1 VTDYW
6 RVRRHRLAGAD
17 ALAAA
22 VQFARWRTM
31 TAEAIETLA
40 GSDALTPLGARFVDG
55 MRLSVAPWLD
65 EPVPQAAAT
74 AARDWAAA
82 RSAAFRRREPDGR

>member
-1 VTDYW
+1 M
-6 RVRRHRLAGAD
+6 L
-17 ALAAA
+17 
-22 VQFARWRTM
+22 

-40 GSDALTPLGARFVDG
+40 GSDALTPLGARFVGG
-55 MRLSVAPWLD
+55 MRRTVEPWLD

-82 RSAAFRRREPDGR
+82 RSAAFKGREPGRR